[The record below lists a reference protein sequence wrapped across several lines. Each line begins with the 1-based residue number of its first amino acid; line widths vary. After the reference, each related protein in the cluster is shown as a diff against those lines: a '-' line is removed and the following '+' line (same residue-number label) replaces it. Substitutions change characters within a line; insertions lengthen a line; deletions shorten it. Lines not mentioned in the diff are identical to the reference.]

1 MRPTVIQIAGYLGA
15 FAGLAGTVA
24 TLEQQ
29 ADLGKGGVLLALGLV
44 TVVLLL
50 AGMLIDGHSSEAYQ
64 RMRSVFWFVST
75 LTFAEF
81 VSVMVVE
88 VFHVGS
94 FKSSAF
100 LVELIAALYAGALWL
115 YLKRTLQQLSLFNY
129 LGGALAVIF
138 FPSLGHF
145 LFGPPNLV
153 GAALVLWAF
162 SGVWVY
168 LGVRGAVTPKR
179 TALVLGSLTALVS
192 PFVMITHETAAE
204 TLVLLTA
211 IVLLGVGDRL
221 EDRAVSG
228 IAVAGLVVDA
238 FAIVGDHFSSST
250 GASVTVLIIGLVL
263 LGAALA
269 AIASEPQSP
278 AAPPTQ
284 PLMPVPPAESG

>member
-1 MRPTVIQIAGYLGA
+1 MQPTVVQIAGYLGA
-15 FAGLAGTVA
+15 FAGLAGTIA

-29 ADLGKGGVLLALGLV
+29 ADLGRGGVLLALGLV

-50 AGMLIDGHSSEAYQ
+50 AGMLIDGHASEAYQ

-81 VSVMVVE
+81 VSVMIVQ
-88 VFHVGS
+88 VFHVGG
-94 FKSSAF
+94 FKGSAF
-100 LVELIAALYAGALWL
+100 LVNFISAIYAGGLWL

-145 LFGPPNLV
+145 IFGPPNLV
-153 GAALVLWAF
+153 GAALILWAF
-162 SGVWVY
+162 GGVWLY
-168 LGVRGAVTPKR
+168 LGVRGAVMPKR

-204 TLVLLTA
+204 ILVLITA
-211 IVLLGVGDRL
+211 IVLLGVGGRL

-228 IAVAGLVVDA
+228 IVVAGLVVDA
-238 FAIVGDHFSSST
+238 FAIVGDHFSRST
-250 GASVTVLIIGLVL
+250 GASVAVLIIGLVL

-269 AIASEPQSP
+269 AIASEPQAP
-278 AAPPTQ
+278 TAPPIP
-284 PLMPVPPAESG
+284 PL